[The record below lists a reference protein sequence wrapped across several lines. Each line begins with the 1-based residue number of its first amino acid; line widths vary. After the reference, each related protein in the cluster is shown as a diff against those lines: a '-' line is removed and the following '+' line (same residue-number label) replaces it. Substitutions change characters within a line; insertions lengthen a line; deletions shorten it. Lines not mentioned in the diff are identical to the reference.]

1 MSLSGSSLRAVIE
14 KWIGRTDSV
23 RVTQFSH
30 GRDEQHR
37 FVRVEGASGAALV
50 ALIFFRHN
58 DGSWCVFP
66 PERKRPAMNLSL

>member
-1 MSLSGSSLRAVIE
+1 VSLSGRSLRTLVE
-14 KWIGRTDSV
+14 KWIGMTDGV

-30 GRDEQHR
+30 GREEQYR
-37 FVRVEGASGAALV
+37 FVRVEGASDAAFI

-66 PERKRPAMNLSL
+66 PERKRPAMNLGL

>member
-1 MSLSGSSLRAVIE
+1 MRTLVE
-14 KWIGRTDSV
+14 KWIGMTDGV

-30 GRDEQHR
+30 GREEQYR
-37 FVRVEGASGAALV
+37 FVRVEGAADAAFI

-66 PERKRPAMNLSL
+66 PERKRPAMNLGL

>member
-1 MSLSGSSLRAVIE
+1 MSLSGRSLRTLVE
-14 KWIGRTDSV
+14 KWIGRTDGV

-30 GRDEQHR
+30 GRDEQYR
-37 FVRVEGASGAALV
+37 FVRVEGAPDAAFI

-66 PERKRPAMNLSL
+66 PERKRPAMNLGL